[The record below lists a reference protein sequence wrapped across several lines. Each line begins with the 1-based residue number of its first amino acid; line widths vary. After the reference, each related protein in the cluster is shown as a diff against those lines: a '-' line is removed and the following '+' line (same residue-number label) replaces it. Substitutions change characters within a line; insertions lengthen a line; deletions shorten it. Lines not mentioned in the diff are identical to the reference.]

1 MANHDGLGN
10 EGLVFSTQC
19 LERLRVHWPN
29 AEVHEMADAGHYVIE
44 DEAEQVQQFVE
55 EFLTRHRV

>member
-1 MANHDGLGN
+1 
-10 EGLVFSTQC
+10 
-19 LERLRVHWPN
+19 
-29 AEVHEMADAGHYVIE
+29 MADAGHYVIE